1 MFLHVTKVALAPR
14 TMRCSVPALRRG
26 HGSVRRSASRR
37 FVRVGW
43 LFISSGLRIRDRN
56 RHPRPISAQRAR
68 DATYWPGHGPQR
80 RAQAPRASS
89 HVGSLL
95 GWIPSVDRH
104 GLRLKSQGGG
114 DARSR
119 VPRAQGYPSLS
130 LLPVATRQW
139 PCQVS
144 SERKAG
150 VVTHS

>member
-68 DATYWPGHGPQR
+68 DGTYWPGHGPQR

-114 DARSR
+114 GGMPARACR
-119 VPRAQGYPSLS
+119 V
-130 LLPVATRQW
+130 
-139 PCQVS
+139 
-144 SERKAG
+144 RKAIHPCRCCQLPPVSG
-150 VVTHS
+150 RVKFPVNGRRA